1 MILDGQNTRWTSLI
15 DEICDGAWVNPL
27 NGKRFPPAPYG
38 LIVMEETL
46 RGKEAALVS
55 QVGFS
60 PPFVVVSDGNTHQ
73 AMGERVAIALSSVG
87 PVTEIILDSP
97 HADMA
102 SVRDLAKKL
111 DGFSSIIAVG
121 SGTVNDLTKFAAFQ
135 HGKPYCVFATAGSMN
150 GYTSQTA
157 SITLDSG
164 LKVSIP
170 AQVPLGFFVD
180 LSVCASAPHYLN
192 AAGFGDCLCRSV
204 AQIDW
209 WMSHRLLDTAYFH
222 EPYVIEI
229 PDEVE
234 LMERAE
240 GIANGDIEAVGYLF
254 RVLTLCGLGTSMTG
268 VSNHGSMGEHQIS
281 HYIDCFAGDMHPGT
295 LHGQQVG
302 VATLTMARIQSA
314 FLNSEQAPVLGA
326 TKIDFDDM
334 VSRMGYDVAS
344 QCRVELQ
351 KKALDSKAADHLNI
365 KLEGLWPELRQQCL
379 DISAPVDGLI
389 RKLKQAGAPAS
400 AGELGLPLAFYH
412 EAVCHAHEMRN
423 RFSFADIAS
432 HTGQLSQIASA
443 EV

>member
-1 MILDGQNTRWTSLI
+1 LKLAGQNTRWTSLI
-15 DEICDGAWVNPL
+15 DEICNGTWVSPL
-27 NGKRFPPAPYG
+27 NGKRFPPAPYDT
-38 LIVMEETL
+38 IVMEESL
-46 RGKEAALVS
+46 AGKEAALVS
-55 QVGFS
+55 SLGFS
-60 PPFVVVSDGNTHQ
+60 SPFVVVSDTNTHP
-73 AMGERVAIALSSVG
+73 ALGERIARALSALG
-87 PVTEIILDSP
+87 DITEIILDHP

-102 SVRDLAKKL
+102 SVRDLARRL

-121 SGTVNDLTKFAAFQ
+121 SGTINDLTKFAAFQ
-135 HGKPYCVFATAGSMN
+135 NGKPYCVFATAGSMN

-164 LKVSIP
+164 LKISLP

-180 LSVCASAPHYLN
+180 LSVCASAPAYLN

-204 AQIDW
+204 AQVDW

-229 PDEVE
+229 PDEIQ

-314 FLNSEQAPVLGA
+314 FLRSDRAPVLSA
-326 TKIDFDDM
+326 TKMDFDGM
-334 VSRMGYDVAS
+334 VQRMGHDVAS
-344 QCRVELQ
+344 QCYIELE
-351 KKALDSKAADHLNI
+351 KKALDSRAADILNV
-365 KLEGLWPELRQQCL
+365 KLEAFWPELRQQCL
-379 DISAPVDGLI
+379 DMSIPVEALTT
-389 RKLKQAGAPAS
+389 KLKHAGAPTS
-400 AGELGLPLAFYH
+400 AADLGLPTGFYQ

-423 RFSFADIAS
+423 RFSFSDIAS
-432 HTGQLSQIASA
+432 HSGQLKQIASA
-443 EV
+443 EI